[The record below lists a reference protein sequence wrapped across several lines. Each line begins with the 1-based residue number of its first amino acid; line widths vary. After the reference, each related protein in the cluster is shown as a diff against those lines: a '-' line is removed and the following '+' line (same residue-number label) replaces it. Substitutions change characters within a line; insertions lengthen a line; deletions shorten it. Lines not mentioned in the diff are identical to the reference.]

1 MRLKDQTALVTGAS
15 RGIGRAVAVALAA
28 EGAYIL
34 VNYQNSIDSANETL
48 TQIQSLGGDG
58 MLYKADISKVD
69 EVESMVQHLKQ
80 HRGRIDILVNNAG
93 ITRDKLIMRMSEEDW
108 DSVLDTNLKG
118 AFLSC
123 RAVAPMMI
131 KQRSGAIVNI
141 GSVIGAMGGAGQANY
156 SAAKAGIEGFTRS
169 LARELGSRNVRVN
182 AIAPG
187 FIETDMTDVLKLD
200 MREAI
205 QKQIPLG
212 RFGKPED
219 IANAVVYL
227 CSDAGSYLHGTVLT
241 IDGGLSM

>member
-34 VNYQNSIDSANETL
+34 VNYQNSIDSATETL
-48 TQIQSLGGDG
+48 KQIQSLGGDG
-58 MLYKADISKVD
+58 MLYKADVSKVD
-69 EVESMVQHLKQ
+69 EVESMVQQLKQ
-80 HRGRIDILVNNAG
+80 LRGSIDILVNNAG
-93 ITRDKLIMRMSEEDW
+93 ITRDKLLMRMSEEDW

-131 KQRSGAIVNI
+131 KQRSGVIVNI

-227 CSDAGSYLHGTVLT
+227 CSDAGSYVHGTVLT